1 MQIQSSMEPVTH
13 LIDYTMSSQWE
24 AVGVSS
30 SVVVVAVSS
39 MMKHY
44 IKRNLDDEIAG
55 I

>member
-1 MQIQSSMEPVTH
+1 MQIQSNMESVTH

-24 AVGVSS
+24 AVVVSS
-30 SVVVVAVSS
+30 SVVVAWS

>member
-1 MQIQSSMEPVTH
+1 MQTQNNMESVTH

-24 AVGVSS
+24 AVEVPL
-30 SVVVVAVSS
+30 SVVVVVSS

-44 IKRNLDDEIAG
+44 REHNLDDEIAG